1 MNEEFWNERYK
12 TNDTVYGHQ
21 PNTFLKEQLLK
32 LPPRKLLLPAEGEGR
47 NALFAASL
55 GWKVTAFD
63 FSVEAKNKAIEA
75 ATDNH
80 LSIDYTT
87 EDIKEIILPEKTYDA
102 IGLIYVHM
110 EPTVRATF
118 HKKCVNALKPGG
130 VLILEAFSKDQM
142 NNTSG
147 GPKDVSM
154 LHSIETLRKEFE
166 GLQISLCK
174 EEDTFLDEGKFHSG
188 IADVVRFVATKP

>member
-12 TNDTVYGHQ
+12 TNATVYGHQ
-21 PNTFLKEQLLK
+21 PNTFFKEQLLK
-32 LPPRKLLLPAEGEGR
+32 LQPGKLLLPAEGEGR
-47 NALFAASL
+47 NALFAASI
-55 GWKVTAFD
+55 GWDVTAFD
-63 FSVEAKNKAIEA
+63 FSLEARNKALEA
-75 ATDNH
+75 AAANH
-80 LSIDYTT
+80 LTIDYTT

-102 IGLIYVHM
+102 IALIYVHM
-110 EPTVRATF
+110 EPTVRKTF

-130 VLILEAFSKDQM
+130 VLILEAFAKNQM

-166 GLQISLCK
+166 ELQISLCK
-174 EEDTFLDEGKFHSG
+174 EENTFLDEGKFHSG

>member
-12 TNDTVYGHQ
+12 SNDTVYGHQ
-21 PNTFLKEQLLK
+21 PNSFFKEQLLK
-32 LPPRKLLLPAEGEGR
+32 LQPGKLLLPAEGEGR
-47 NALFAASL
+47 NALFAARL
-55 GWKVTAFD
+55 AWDVTAFD

-75 ATDNH
+75 ATAIH
-80 LSIDYTT
+80 LKIDYTT

-110 EPTVRATF
+110 EPATREAF
-118 HKKCVNALKPGG
+118 HAKCVSALNSGG
-130 VLILEAFSKDQM
+130 VLILEAFSKNQM

-154 LHSIETLRKEFE
+154 LHSMETLRKEFE

-174 EEDTFLDEGKFHSG
+174 EEDIFLDEGKFHSG

>member
-12 TNDTVYGHQ
+12 TNATVYGHQ
-21 PNTFLKEQLLK
+21 PNTFFKEQLMK
-32 LPPRKLLLPAEGEGR
+32 LQPGKLLLPAEGEGR
-47 NALFAASL
+47 NALFAASI

-75 ATDNH
+75 ATANH
-80 LSIDYTT
+80 LTIDYTT
-87 EDIKEIILPEKTYDA
+87 EDIKTIILPENTYDV

-110 EPTVRATF
+110 EPVTRETF
-118 HKKCVNALKPGG
+118 HKKCLKALRPGG
-130 VLILEAFSKDQM
+130 VLILEAFSKNQIK
-142 NNTSG
+142 NTSG

-154 LHSIETLRKEFE
+154 LHSMETLRKEFD

-174 EEDTFLDEGKFHSG
+174 EENTFLDEGKFHSG